1 MDTVPLNDAMRTPI
15 AQQDPKPQAHILA
28 CEIAARLQELDEAD
42 NGDEHRTP
50 AGTRLVQRL
59 AAVDRIAGR
68 RAYRLILDVL
78 SRQKSL
84 ADSLDTLGSRHY
96 NANGKPQSRQA
107 WLQHMQSDVEAIK
120 LCWPDVGNVL
130 CDVMARRGACADV

>member
-1 MDTVPLNDAMRTPI
+1 MDTVPLNDAMQTPSVRH
-15 AQQDPKPQAHILA
+15 DLKPSSHILA
-28 CEIAARLQELDEAD
+28 CEIAARLQELDEID
-42 NGDEHRTP
+42 NGDENYTP

-78 SRQKSL
+78 SRQHSL

-120 LCWPDVGNVL
+120 ICWPDVGNVL
-130 CDVMARRGACADV
+130 CAIMARRSACGDA

>member
-1 MDTVPLNDAMRTPI
+1 MQTVSLIDAMEVPEVRP
-15 AQQDPKPQAHILA
+15 DDKPSTHLMA
-28 CEIAARLQELDEAD
+28 CEIAARLQEMDELDD
-42 NGDEHRTP
+42 GDESQTP

-78 SRQKSL
+78 SRQQSL
-84 ADSLDTLGSRHY
+84 ADSLDTLGGRHY
-96 NANGKPQSRQA
+96 NAQGNPQSRQA

-120 LCWPDVGNVL
+120 ICWPEVGDVL
-130 CDVMARRGACADV
+130 CHIMARRSTCGDG